1 MGPPLWP
8 LLSHSLLLILMLII
22 HSGLRDPMLFMLTMN
37 QVIITR
43 EMLMLMVM
51 DMVMD
56 IVTGHTDIIIMDMA
70 TDHTDIMDMAMVIMV
85 IMDMVMVMV
94 MAIMVTFMESKIH
107 VCIKHC
113 IISLPNTYVYI
124 HLQNILKDS

>member
-51 DMVMD
+51 D

-70 TDHTDIMDMAMVIMV
+70 TDHTDIMDMAMAIMV

-107 VCIKHC
+107 VCIKHG

>member
-1 MGPPLWP
+1 MGSFPNTLVVICHQEFIS
-8 LLSHSLLLILMLII
+8 LSIMLIV

-51 DMVMD
+51 DMVM
-56 IVTGHTDIIIMDMA
+56 
-70 TDHTDIMDMAMVIMV
+70 
-85 IMDMVMVMV
+85 VMV

-107 VCIKHC
+107 VCIKHG

>member
-1 MGPPLWP
+1 
-8 LLSHSLLLILMLII
+8 MLII

-70 TDHTDIMDMAMVIMV
+70 TDHTDIMDMIMV

-107 VCIKHC
+107 VCIKHG

>member
-56 IVTGHTDIIIMDMA
+56 IVTGHTDI
-70 TDHTDIMDMAMVIMV
+70 MDMAMVIMV

-107 VCIKHC
+107 VCIKHG